1 MTVREKGWL
10 SRRLPLVMGE
20 DPTLRSFLGMLEEIS
35 ESLQLQIDQFP
46 LLIDSSV
53 TPTELLEW
61 LGFFIDTPDTSAL
74 PEVKR
79 RQLITDL
86 GASLLR
92 RGTRAHMEHILAA
105 FTDGGY
111 EINEDG
117 GVYREGEA
125 PTNSSKIEVRVG
137 QLRSGTVN
145 SLEQILQS
153 IIPTNCALTL
163 EVDETMTERKA

>member
-92 RGTRAHMEHILAA
+92 RGTRAHIFLQRLLTA
-105 FTDGGY
+105 
-111 EINEDG
+111 
-117 GVYREGEA
+117 
-125 PTNSSKIEVRVG
+125 
-137 QLRSGTVN
+137 GTRLMKMVA
-145 SLEQILQS
+145 STEKAKLL
-153 IIPTNCALTL
+153 LTQ
-163 EVDETMTERKA
+163 VK